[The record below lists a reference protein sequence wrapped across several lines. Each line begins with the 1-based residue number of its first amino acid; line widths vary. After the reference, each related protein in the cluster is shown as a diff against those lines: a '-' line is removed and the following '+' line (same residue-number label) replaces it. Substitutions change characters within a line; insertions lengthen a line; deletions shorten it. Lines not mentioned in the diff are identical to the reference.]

1 MTVDL
6 GDRGRVSVGELF
18 AELLGL
24 AFQLNEIGSGSE
36 RAGWDARA
44 NGHDELLP
52 AGAMRRSR
60 SPVSACSGRKSSSTR
75 NVVH

>member
-1 MTVDL
+1 MAVDFSNC
-6 GDRGRVSVGELF
+6 GRVSVGELLEKLF
-18 AELLGL
+18 GL
-24 AFQLNEIGSGSE
+24 AFQLNEIRSRSE